1 MTSGMTALA
10 IAVGG
15 TSLICFVVTTQLQ
28 NRRPPHRSSSDSS
41 GADGAG
47 YAGDH
52 GGTLGWSDGVRSASD
67 SSGNPVDGG
76 GDGSDSGGGGDG
88 GGGDGGGGGD

>member
-28 NRRPPHRSSSDSS
+28 NRRPPRRSSSDSF
-41 GADGAG
+41 GVDGAG

-52 GGTLGWSDGVRSASD
+52 GGTLWNDGVHSASD

-76 GDGSDSGGGGDG
+76 GGGSDSGGGGDG

>member
-28 NRRPPHRSSSDSS
+28 NRRAPRRSSSDSF
-41 GADGAG
+41 GVDGAG

-52 GGTLGWSDGVRSASD
+52 GGTLGWSGGVHSASD

-76 GDGSDSGGGGDG
+76 GDGSDGGGGGDG
-88 GGGDGGGGGD
+88 GGAGGGGGD